1 MKLNDYLRILRDSGI
16 ETDGFEIKEIIS
28 NDNKTKILRLGSLL
42 KLDTWKD
49 IRNISVRDYFYW
61 DHYEEF
67 ENIELHFVLFKY
79 IIRDVLRS

>member
-1 MKLNDYLRILRDSGI
+1 MKINVRLSQSK
-16 ETDGFEIKEIIS
+16 IKEIIS

-49 IRNISVRDYFYW
+49 VPHGIRGNISVRDYFYW
-61 DHYEEF
+61 DLYEEF

>member
-1 MKLNDYLRILRDSGI
+1 MKLNDYLRIIRDSEI

-49 IRNISVRDYFYW
+49 VRNISVRDYFYW
-61 DHYEEF
+61 DLYEEF